1 MKKNCLTQ
9 KIKNSKEKG
18 YVLNNKIFLGEYN
31 FEQSDSLSGVYTG
44 DANCYPQH
52 ITKGKTAYVKGEKI
66 TGTFKYDYWDSNIT
80 IAPSDKIMEGYEFYT
95 APGTQVVGTLPRF
108 DLAVERSDSNA
119 KITLSDDLV
128 MSIPSGYIFGR
139 EPYSWGSAPHDYVC
153 RIIDVFSETTATK
166 FDIKANVT
174 AFTKEYDTSVELR
187 KVEGRIYPSSN
198 YSLTEITPGADHKEI
213 RSGNW
218 NFDRFYTDSKTVLG
232 DPNLIPENIKAGI
245 SIFGVQGTWLS
256 ENATATS
263 NDIAYDLSAVVNY
276 SIEHGSLSTK
286 ETFSFT
292 PTSSYGISS
301 KIYKNLTIL
310 PEENLKPEN
319 IMVGNTILGVEGA
332 YTNDATATSGD
343 FINYYELTS
352 GQIFTKRNTG
362 FVKGNQLYGSG
373 DLIDRRHTV
382 LPYYEDKDG
391 KFYMAKGF
399 YSGTTG
405 AIKTGSVGG
414 NATPDSILLGKT
426 AYVNGEKIT
435 GTLTLKELDIYPSN
449 VNQIYNDKGLY
460 KIKINTPNSV
470 NLKPE
475 NIKSGV
481 DIWGVTGSYAPK
493 ESNLDERIFK
503 CIEVDTSSK
512 TFKGEVMTKMESYY
526 KPSGTYINSIP
537 YNLVVPEVGCYY
549 LWGCYG
555 KVTNIMLE
563 QIDIDNGLL
572 CKTNNSSTDFVE
584 MNPNYTCLAEMGYS
598 FLSGQQDFG
607 GRGSVLYYDIAYS
620 TLVIGP
626 IITIHEDFTMSAWIK
641 TDRLYPKSIGLLFAF
656 SSDSYSGKYG
666 LAEVKTED
674 VNYEL
679 KVILGAKSVEEI
691 QNSDITVGQLG
702 YGNWNHIVFTR
713 RVFVGADYID
723 YNYRTFLNGE
733 EIHNTTLQNG
743 DIIDHVYM
751 NGGYLE
757 GDVYCEGIRLWNSVR
772 IYNRCLDDEEI
783 QYLYQNKL

>member
-80 IAPSDKIMEGYEFYT
+80 IAPSDKIMEGRVFYT

-139 EPYSWGSAPHDYVC
+139 EPYSWGSAPHYYVC
-153 RIIDVFSETTATK
+153 RIIGVLLEATATK

-174 AFTKEYDTSVELR
+174 AFTKEYDTSVKLS
-187 KVEGRIYPSSN
+187 KVEGRIYPMSN
-198 YSLTEITPGADHKEI
+198 YSLTEITPGADQKEI
-213 RSGNW
+213 RSGNL

-276 SIEHGSLSTK
+276 SVEHGSLSTE

-343 FINYYELTS
+343 FINYYELVA
-352 GQIFTKRNTG
+352 GQIFTRRNTG
-362 FVKGNQLYGSG
+362 FVKGEQLYGSG
-373 DLIDRRHTV
+373 DLIDRRHTI
-382 LPYYEDKDG
+382 LPYYEDKNG
-391 KFYMAKGF
+391 KFYIAKGF

-435 GTLTLKELDIYPSN
+435 GTLALKELDIYPSN
-449 VNQIYNDKGLY
+449 VNQIYNGKSLY

-537 YNLVVPEVGCYY
+537 YNLIVPEVGCYY

-572 CKTNNSSTDFVE
+572 CKTNDSSTNFVE
-584 MNPNYTCLAEMGYS
+584 MNPNYTCLAEMGCSSSPAY
-598 FLSGQQDFG
+598 LDFG
-607 GRGSVLYYDIAYS
+607 GRGSVVYDGEVSSYS

-626 IITIHEDFTMSAWIK
+626 TITLLEDFTMSAWIR
-641 TDRLYPKSIGLLFAF
+641 TDALVLGVSLLFAF
-656 SSDSYSGKYG
+656 SSDRYSGKYG
-666 LAEVKTED
+666 LAEV
-674 VNYEL
+674 NSEL
-679 KVILGAKSVEEI
+679 RVILSAGSVGVI
-691 QNSDITVGQLG
+691 QDRGITVCQLG
-702 YGNWNHIVFTR
+702 NGNWDHIVFTR
-713 RVFVGADYID
+713 RVFVGAAYV
-723 YNYRTFLNGE
+723 NWTYRTFLNGVE
-733 EIHNTTLQNG
+733 LHSITVEDGSEIG
-743 DIIDHVYM
+743 HVYM
-751 NGGYLE
+751 NGGYIE
-757 GDVYCEGIRLWNSVR
+757 GSDFIASRSLRYWNSVR
-772 IYNRCLDDEEI
+772 IYNRALDDEEI

>member
-1 MKKNCLTQ
+1 MKKICLTQ
-9 KIKNSKEKG
+9 KIKNGKEKG

-66 TGTFKYDYWDSNIT
+66 TGTYNPVYWDLPT
-80 IAPSDKIMEGYEFYT
+80 TPTPSDKIMEGRVFYT

-139 EPYSWGSAPHDYVC
+139 EPYSWGSEPNYYAC
-153 RIIDVFSETTATK
+153 RIIDVFSEATATK

-174 AFTKEYDTSVELR
+174 AFTKEYDTSVKLSE
-187 KVEGRIYPSSN
+187 VEGRIYPMSN
-198 YSLTEITPGADHKEI
+198 YSLTEITPATDQKEI

-276 SIEHGSLSTK
+276 SVEHGSLSTE

-362 FVKGNQLYGSG
+362 FVKGKQLYGSG
-373 DLIDRRHTV
+373 DLIDRRHTI

-435 GTLTLKELDIYPSN
+435 GTLALKELDIYPSN

-512 TFKGEVMTKMESYY
+512 TFKGEVMTKTESYY

-537 YNLVVPEVGCYY
+537 YNLIAPEVGCYY

-563 QIDIDNGLL
+563 QAAQLGGYNLTVEFYGFTINEAGTSYDSDSEKTVIRMTMQDTSASGLDRVWVSDDGAWKLMKYEAPGSHISWGLYKTSRGDFEYFIDAYSVINQDAMLAAWENGE
-572 CKTNNSSTDFVE
+572 T
-584 MNPNYTCLAEMGYS
+584 
-598 FLSGQQDFG
+598 
-607 GRGSVLYYDIAYS
+607 YYD
-620 TLVIGP
+620 
-626 IITIHEDFTMSAWIK
+626 
-641 TDRLYPKSIGLLFAF
+641 
-656 SSDSYSGKYG
+656 
-666 LAEVKTED
+666 D
-674 VNYEL
+674 VNPWVLTEIRWSDDPVWTEL
-679 KVILGAKSVEEI
+679 TW
-691 QNSDITVGQLG
+691 TVSPA
-702 YGNWNHIVFTR
+702 VS
-713 RVFVGADYID
+713 
-723 YNYRTFLNGE
+723 GE
-733 EIHNTTLQNG
+733 ST
-743 DIIDHVYM
+743 
-751 NGGYLE
+751 
-757 GDVYCEGIRLWNSVR
+757 
-772 IYNRCLDDEEI
+772 
-783 QYLYQNKL
+783 